1 MKIKLAQYIANFL
14 TEHGVTHNFTV
25 TGGGAMHLNDAF
37 GHQDGLKCIYNH
49 HEQACAIAAEAY
61 ARLTNKIALLCVTSG
76 PGGTNALTGVM
87 GGWLDSIPMFVIS
100 GQVKRETT
108 TWSTPDLKLRQLGDQ
123 EFNIT
128 KSVENMTKYCV
139 MVTEPNE
146 IAFHLEK
153 AWFLCKSGR
162 PGPVWLDIPLDV
174 QGATIETEEL
184 KHFEPK
190 MEENPI
196 STQDAK
202 SILEK
207 VANAKR
213 PVLLVG
219 GGIRLSSSYNEMC
232 KLIEKLKI
240 PVLTD
245 WNANDL
251 VAFDSPYFAGMPSTV
266 GTRGGNFVV
275 QSADLLLNLG
285 SRLNIRTI
293 GYNRGDFAK
302 NAYKISIDID
312 PEELKKPSIKIDMP
326 ICADLKNAITTLL
339 NLPYK
344 ENAQHSAWLKWCKDI
359 NNKYPACLK
368 EYYQDKVLN
377 PYVAINEL
385 FNALTPNT
393 NIVCSN
399 GSACVISFQVCKIK
413 QGQRIFTNSGC
424 ASMGYGLPASLGAA
438 IAEPQKQTIC
448 LEGDGS
454 IMMNLQELATVA
466 YHKPNLKIFIIN
478 NNGYLSIRQTQT
490 NLFKGRPL
498 IGIDNATGVNIPNFK
513 KIANAFGIKYYK
525 IDKLKNLNKN
535 YGKILAQD
543 GPAIV
548 ELVVNYKQNFAPKLS
563 SKVLPDGK
571 IVSPTLDDMFPFLDK
586 NEYESIKNSVDL
598 KGE

>member
-1 MKIKLAQYIANFL
+1 MKIKLAEYVANFL
-14 TEHGVTHNFTV
+14 VEHGVTHNFTV
-25 TGGGAMHLNDAF
+25 TGGGAMHLNDAL
-37 GHQDGLKCIYNH
+37 GHKQGLTSIYNH

-61 ARLTNKIALLCVTSG
+61 ARLTNRIASVCVTSG

-87 GGWLDSIPMFVIS
+87 GGWLDSIPMFILS

-108 TWSTPDLKLRQLGDQ
+108 TWSTPNLKLRQLGDQ

-128 KSVENMTKYCV
+128 KSVANMTKYCV

-153 AWFLCKSGR
+153 AWFLCQNER

-174 QGATIETEEL
+174 QGATIETDEL
-184 KHFEPK
+184 KHFLPK
-190 MEENPI
+190 KEI
-196 STQDAK
+196 KQIDVQDAK
-202 SILEK
+202 TILEK
-207 VANAKR
+207 ISKAKR
-213 PVLLVG
+213 PVMLVG
-219 GGIRLSSSYNEMC
+219 GGIRLSSSYNEMWE
-232 KLIEKLKI
+232 LINKLKI

-251 VAFDSPYFAGMPSTV
+251 VPFDNPYFAGMPATV

-302 NAYKISIDID
+302 GAFKISIDID
-312 PEELKKPSIKIDMP
+312 AEELKKPTIKLDMP
-326 ICADLKNAITTLL
+326 ICADLKQAISTLIS
-339 NLPYK
+339 LPYK
-344 ENAQHSAWLKWCKDI
+344 SNSQHAAWLKWCKDV
-359 NNKYPACLK
+359 NAKYPACLP
-368 EYYQDKVLN
+368 EYYSHKILN

-385 FNALTPNT
+385 FNCLTPNT

-413 QGQRIFTNSGC
+413 QGQRIITNSGC

-438 IAEPQKQTIC
+438 IAEPTKQTIC

-490 NLFKGRPL
+490 NLFKGRNL

-513 KIANAFGIKYYK
+513 KLAKAFGIKYYK
-525 IDKLKNLNKN
+525 IDKLKNIAQN
-535 YGKILAQD
+535 YNKILQKE
-543 GPAIV
+543 GPAII
-548 ELVVNYKQNFAPKLS
+548 ELFVNYKQNFAPKLS

-571 IVSPTLDDMFPFLDK
+571 IVSPTLDDMFPFLEK
-586 NEYESIKNSVDL
+586 QEYENVKKSALNKN
-598 KGE
+598 